1 MGRCSA
7 ATYQV
12 GRRNRL
18 LSRFHLSISWNEKAT
33 QFELTVLGLNG
44 LKVDDE
50 ACVQNDTVA
59 LQNGS
64 TIDIVGELVRFQIP
78 SAQKEDAQADD
89 ASDFDIQTPTY
100 TAMSLNQHSSNS
112 STRHDSMP
120 HSHTGNALSQR
131 LLAVVAET
139 SQENKVESVTVAEEL
154 NSAQSSVKE
163 IVTEALFKKEYDE
176 QEDVKPEPLANQI
189 AQIETTHVADDKSL
203 QNLRPTH
210 ISNDEVIESQVK
222 REESQEINIDVTEP
236 AEAEPVSIEQEN
248 NEEPLNIDANYA
260 EMIIEA
266 LGNLNLP

>member
-1 MGRCSA
+1 VGRCSA

-44 LKVDDE
+44 LKVDDK
-50 ACVQNDTVA
+50 ACAQKDTVA

-64 TIDIVGELVRFQIP
+64 TIDIVGELVHFQIP
-78 SAQKEDAQADD
+78 STQKEEVQADD

-100 TAMSLNQHSSNS
+100 TAMSLNQDSSNS

-120 HSHTGNALSQR
+120 HNHTGNALSQR

-154 NSAQSSVKE
+154 KSAQSSVKE
-163 IVTEALFKKEYDE
+163 IATEALFKKEYDE
-176 QEDVKPEPLANQI
+176 QEDVKPEPFANEI

-203 QNLRPTH
+203 QNLVPTH
-210 ISNDEVIESQVK
+210 ISNDEVIESQAK

-266 LGNLNLP
+266 LGNLTLP